1 MFSSGQERLFKNL
14 ALDGIDTDDMVSSR
28 VVVHWVEEC
37 LFDLSNG
44 LPFSRLNS
52 FPRQIGEITPP
63 FRPRCVSI
71 FSQYLP
77 LKT

>member
-37 LFDLSNG
+37 VFDLSSG
-44 LPFSRLNS
+44 LPFL
-52 FPRQIGEITPP
+52 G
-63 FRPRCVSI
+63 
-71 FSQYLP
+71 
-77 LKT
+77 